1 MKRVLRTLKK
11 LENLEKKK
19 DKGKISENK
28 YDEIKKKEEEKL
40 NN

>member
-1 MKRVLRTLKK
+1 LKK

-19 DKGKISENK
+19 DKGKLSEKK
-28 YDEIKKKEEEKL
+28 YDERKKKEEEKL